1 MIMVIVIEIKI
12 LLLVKVCRWN
22 FFWVRFWVVFFFLL
36 FGIWKKIIRKK
47 KFVFLKFMYGYV
59 WRIKWKRNI
68 REDICKSLYW
78 KFLVFVIIFYWLKEF
93 WNKIVCCKLMNI
105 EWFYFVFERLCRIER
120 KFGYYFFFY

>member
-22 FFWVRFWVVFFFLL
+22 FFWVRLWVVFFFLL

-59 WRIKWKRNI
+59 WRIIWKRNI

-105 EWFYFVFERLCRIER
+105 KWFYFVFERLYRIER
-120 KFGYYFFFY
+120 KFSYYFFFY